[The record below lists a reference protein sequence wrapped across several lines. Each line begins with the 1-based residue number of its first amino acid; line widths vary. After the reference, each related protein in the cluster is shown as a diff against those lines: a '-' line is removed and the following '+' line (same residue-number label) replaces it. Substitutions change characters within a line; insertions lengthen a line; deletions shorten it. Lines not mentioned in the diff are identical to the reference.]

1 MTTNRLSRDADFGA
15 FAPGDKPIFGEDQKM
30 RLIKALL
37 AGLVLA
43 AIVVGPPWAL
53 LRYIGNPWPAEGVP
67 LSASLTDGAII
78 GLLAGIVWVL
88 WAQLM
93 ACILVEAIA
102 ALTDDRIQ
110 LNVPFTLG
118 VQQHVARRLI
128 TAVVV
133 ATVATPVASAAV
145 SAPSA
150 GAVPPAPAATF
161 AGVGSADQKQAD
173 RQGRATK
180 ASPQERGGPTSVV
193 TVMRLDSLWSIAE
206 RHLGDGDRWPE
217 IAALNEGHLMN
228 DGSRFVAADHIKP
241 GWELRVPGGPTIE
254 ADASVVHKVTVTK
267 GDTLSEIALD
277 ELGDAQAYPKLFEA
291 STNIDQPGGEHL
303 TDPDLIQP
311 GWTILIPGLVP
322 GREVAVDKDA
332 NQRDAYNSRP
342 LTDGWNSSA
351 PFPRVVPEPTVSTD
365 DPGGWSEEAGEAS
378 SSTAHDLAD
387 EDGHPL
393 LRALL
398 ATAGCLSAGTL
409 GLLMTN
415 RRRQFRRR
423 RVGRTI
429 ASTPQEVV
437 EVEQAIVEHGS
448 EAQEDV
454 TFLDRALRHVAG
466 SCKVAGQPL
475 PQLGAAVLG
484 DEDLTLLFTQP
495 ATGEVPQGWTA
506 TDDARAWMLPRWTIL
521 EEDLETQP
529 APYPALVSI
538 GQDEGGRTWL
548 LDLETLGM
556 CGIGGD
562 PQQVA
567 DLARFMVAE
576 LAVNAWS
583 EGSEVL
589 LADQF
594 GAETIGLNP
603 ARLRQLRRI
612 DALARAA
619 VLAGEMSEVE
629 QNLDADVLTRRRDG
643 LLLDTTHPV
652 VVVVASRPEGAFATE
667 IGDRDRSRVVIVHG
681 DEESPV
687 VELSGD
693 GIAFLPMW
701 GIRVKAFTLPT
712 SEAGAMAALL
722 ASTRNFEDEPGPET
736 QSDEGPLGKY
746 ARADGSLR
754 EEYTEPR
761 HTEGD
766 DPSSMLPDADAVYLA
781 TAATTV
787 GDLAAAA
794 PSVPE
799 ATRAELATLD
809 PTLDQD
815 VADWFDESCPRPKV
829 HLLGPVEVSALNG
842 GDPTSIDNLGGTI
855 SFIAYLACQDQGVT
869 GERAAVACGWKT
881 QKTVQNRATNA
892 RFLLGT
898 RPDGSDWL
906 PDASMSAGARRG
918 TSPTY
923 ELVRG
928 VGGVLNSADLFV
940 RLRHRAER
948 RGDVGGCEEDLVT
961 ALSLVTG
968 APFEAAAEHR
978 FKWLFK
984 PGQQRHDEILV
995 GAVHD
1000 TAHLLATRA
1009 VAGGRTDLVRLA
1021 CTAARNTS
1029 PHSDIAWLDQAAAT
1043 EADSGRDAAGELV
1056 RDLVLDRFDEDLPP
1070 RSEAIVEQREWGAT
1084 G

>member
-1 MTTNRLSRDADFGA
+1 
-15 FAPGDKPIFGEDQKM
+15 M

-37 AGLVLA
+37 AGVVLA

-53 LRYIGNPWPAEGVP
+53 LRYIGNPWPAEGVS
-67 LSASLTDGAII
+67 LSAPLTDGAII
-78 GLLAGIVWVL
+78 GLLAVIVWIL

-93 ACILVEAIA
+93 ACILVEATA

-110 LNVPFTLG
+110 LRAPFTLG
-118 VQQHVARRLI
+118 VQQHLARRLI

-133 ATVATPVASAAV
+133 ATVATPVAAAAV
-145 SAPSA
+145 AAPSA
-150 GAVPPAPAATF
+150 GAASPAPAAMS
-161 AGVGSADQKQAD
+161 AGVGSADE
-173 RQGRATK
+173 RQTDQQDRATNTQK
-180 ASPQERGGPTSVV
+180 PGVPAAVV

-217 IAALNEGHLMN
+217 IAALNEGRTMN

-254 ADASVVHKVTVTK
+254 EEPAIAHEVTVTK
-267 GDTLSEIALD
+267 GHTLSEIALD

-291 STNIDQPGGEHL
+291 SKNIDQPGGAHL

-311 GWTILIPGLVP
+311 GWTIMVP
-322 GREVAVDKDA
+322 GREGVVDEGANHFDA
-332 NQRDAYNSRP
+332 DSSRP
-342 LTDGWNSSA
+342 RTDGRDSFT
-351 PFPRVVPEPTVSTD
+351 PFPRIVPEPTVSTD
-365 DPGGWSEEAGEAS
+365 DPGRSEEAGEAS
-378 SSTAHDLAD
+378 SAHEVAD
-387 EDGHPL
+387 EDGHTL

-398 ATAGCLSAGTL
+398 ATAACLSVGAL
-409 GLLMTN
+409 GLIMTN

-423 RVGRTI
+423 RIGRTI

-484 DEDLTLLFTQP
+484 EEDLTLLFTHP
-495 ATGEVPQGWTA
+495 ASCEVPEGWTA

-521 EEDLETQP
+521 EKDLETQP

-538 GQDEGGRTWL
+538 GQDEGDRTWL

-556 CGIGGD
+556 CGIGGE

-567 DLARFMVAE
+567 DLTRFMVAE

-603 ARLRQLRRI
+603 ARLRQVQRG

-643 LLLDTTHPV
+643 LLLDTTNPV
-652 VVVVASRPEGAFATE
+652 VVVVASRPEGAFAAD
-667 IGDRDRSRVVIVHG
+667 IGARDRSRVVIVHG
-681 DEESPV
+681 DEESPA
-687 VELSGD
+687 VELAGD
-693 GIAFLPMW
+693 GMAFLPMW
-701 GIRVKAFTLPT
+701 GISVKAFTLPA

-722 ASTRNFEDEPGPET
+722 ASTRNFEDEPVPAT
-736 QSDEGPLGKY
+736 QSDDGPLGKY

-766 DPSSMLPDADAVYLA
+766 DPSSMLPDADAVYLSA
-781 TAATTV
+781 AATTA

-815 VADWFDESCPRPKV
+815 VADWFDESSPRPKV
-829 HLLGPVEVSALNG
+829 HLLGPVEVTALNG

-855 SFIAYLACQDQGVT
+855 SFIAYLACQDHGVT
-869 GERAAVACGWKT
+869 GERAAAACGWKT

-968 APFEAAAEHR
+968 APFEAATEHR

-1009 VAGGRTDLVRLA
+1009 VAGGRTDLVRIA
-1021 CTAARNTS
+1021 CTAARNAS